1 MAEKQQQQQQ
11 RPISLQS
18 ARTRRRLPTLAE
30 VLARRTAAPVDLFS
44 LYIFMQREDAENA
57 LDLWLDCQ
65 QHENLCRAY
74 FKDLRRSGRSVREDW
89 PSYYAEARERGSIYN
104 RVNGIDE
111 ETEPWNREKWEAEH
125 AAATQQASPPQPT
138 DPEGGDPTQASNLE
152 PAAGPRFPGDP
163 DYVNKPSER
172 RSMLAKRA
180 SVAPTVISR
189 NAPITRTD
197 LIASAERIYARYLL
211 PGSEKEVYLPPQL
224 RIITFPISSQTLP
237 HPADEEQQ
245 RALARV
251 PDMFHSQKEYVFRT
265 MESDLFP
272 RFLRAKAFGNLTPIS
287 ALVRLSLG
295 LLALWAAFA
304 TAFSF
309 IFLDVNRTK
318 RLWVILPF
326 AVAIFLIVSH
336 QYELDPVLA
345 FASQSETTPFHLI
358 TIKEVYVRQLLMKR
372 AVGILFLIGVIT
384 ALLTIL
390 FVFVPGH
397 RL

>member
-1 MAEKQQQQQQ
+1 MAEKQ
-11 RPISLQS
+11 RPLALQS

-74 FKDLRRSGRSVREDW
+74 FKDLRRSGRTVREDW

-111 ETEPWNREKWEAEH
+111 ETEPWDREKWEAERPQSQHIDAPAPH
-125 AAATQQASPPQPT
+125 AATGESA
-138 DPEGGDPTQASNLE
+138 DPSALAETGDT
-152 PAAGPRFPGDP
+152 AGPRFPGDP
-163 DYVNKPSER
+163 DFVNSSRAER
-172 RSMLAKRA
+172 RTMLAKRA

-189 NAPITRTD
+189 NAAITRTD

-224 RIITFPISSQTLP
+224 RIASFPISSQTLP

-251 PDMFHSQKEYVFRT
+251 PDMFHAQKEYVFRT

-372 AVGILFLIGVIT
+372 AVGILFLIGLIT
-384 ALLTIL
+384 AALTIL

>member
-1 MAEKQQQQQQ
+1 MSEK
-11 RPISLQS
+11 RPLALQS

-74 FKDLRRSGRSVREDW
+74 FKDLRRSGRTLREDW

-111 ETEPWNREKWEAEH
+111 ETEPWDREKWEASRPAPAPKHEQRGSVDLGDE
-125 AAATQQASPPQPT
+125 AA
-138 DPEGGDPTQASNLE
+138 LR
-152 PAAGPRFPGDP
+152 AAGQESERPRFPGDP
-163 DYVNKPSER
+163 DHVPSKSER
-172 RSMLAKRA
+172 RTLLAKRA

-189 NAPITRTD
+189 NAAITRTD

-224 RIITFPISSQTLP
+224 RIATFPISSQTLP
-237 HPADEEQQ
+237 HPADDEQQ

-251 PDMFHSQKEYVFRT
+251 PDMFHAQKEYVFRT

-309 IFLDVNRTK
+309 IFLDVNRVK

-326 AVAIFLIVSH
+326 TVAIFLIVSH

-358 TIKEVYVRQLLMKR
+358 TIKEVYVRQLLIKR
-372 AVGILFLIGVIT
+372 SMGILFLIAIIT

>member
-1 MAEKQQQQQQ
+1 MSEKQK
-11 RPISLQS
+11 PLALQS

-74 FKDLRRSGRSVREDW
+74 FKDLRRSGRTVREDW

-111 ETEPWNREKWEAEH
+111 ETEPWDREKWEAERPAEAH
-125 AAATQQASPPQPT
+125 PDQAEQQEGAGDLGEGAGAASAA
-138 DPEGGDPTQASNLE
+138 
-152 PAAGPRFPGDP
+152 AAGPRFPGDP
-163 DYVNKPSER
+163 DYAASRSER
-172 RSMLAKRA
+172 RTMLAKRA

-189 NAPITRTD
+189 NTAITRTD

-224 RIITFPISSQTLP
+224 RIASFPISSQTLP
-237 HPADEEQQ
+237 HPADEEQV

-251 PDMFHSQKEYVFRT
+251 PDMFHAQKEYVFRT

-326 AVAIFLIVSH
+326 SVAIFLIVSH
-336 QYELDPVLA
+336 QYELDPILA
-345 FASQSETTPFHLI
+345 FTSQSETTPFHLI

-372 AVGILFLIGVIT
+372 AVGILFLIALIT
-384 ALLTIL
+384 AALTIL